1 MECEEHVPICQRLA
15 PEPPRERGLLG
26 FPRGGAEVAP
36 CREFYDCPAVAVI
49 GADLCPKCDQRVPA
63 APGPRCCL

>member
-26 FPRGGAEVAP
+26 LPRVEAEVVP
-36 CREFYDCPAVAVI
+36 CRDFYDCPAVAVI
-49 GADLCPKCDQRVPA
+49 GADLCPKCAERRPVEVGA
-63 APGPRCCL
+63 RCCI